1 MAYESSVMI
10 HSRTERHISKKIWKR
25 LDENLSIFNTHID
38 MGGCKKCVWVVG
50 RMGSCPAQG
59 SKSSSELSHG
69 PAPSSWSSSRSCWWC
84 WWWLYQPEDHPGQK
98 STWGFFW
105 IYKIVS
111 FCCFTQHMTF
121 KSVGEPDQRRAHY
134 KAAAKKK
141 EQYCSPLYSTQCTQQ
156 RERER
161 ERAQKRRAACRKSL
175 STHRCTEEAGG
186 CREKWYLDVN
196 LLNSIIIIII
206 SINVIIVIIVIVN
219 HHLHRAPLMWCQT
232 EIWRPL

>member
-1 MAYESSVMI
+1 MTWVAAKSVCGSSAEWGRAQLKGAS
-10 HSRTERHISKKIWKR
+10 HP
-25 LDENLSIFNTHID
+25 LSSLMDQHHLHD
-38 MGGCKKCVWVVG
+38 HLQDHAGDAVG
-50 RMGSCPAQG
+50 DCI
-59 SKSSSELSHG
+59 
-69 PAPSSWSSSRSCWWC
+69 
-84 WWWLYQPEDHPGQK
+84 YQPEGRPRQK

-186 CREKWYLDVN
+186 CREK
-196 LLNSIIIIII
+196 
-206 SINVIIVIIVIVN
+206 
-219 HHLHRAPLMWCQT
+219 
-232 EIWRPL
+232 